1 MRDLLRRFRRRP
13 AVRVVTDST
22 ADLPPAIAKEM
33 DIEVVPLLIIFGEE
47 EFLDNVNLSSEE
59 FFERLERSPTP
70 PRTSQPAPAA
80 FQEVY
85 ERLARETDRIVSIH
99 LSGKLSGT
107 LDSARAGAQA
117 LEQRCRVELVDSR
130 SVSMG
135 LGMAVLAAARAARE
149 GADLEEAAQAARS
162 VSDRVRIAV
171 LLETLEYLR
180 RGGRI
185 GRAQSLLGS
194 LLHIKPILTVRDGEA
209 HPLARARTRERALER
224 VYDLAMSQRDIQE
237 VAVMHATTPE
247 DAERLAARVVAERPH
262 IPVHVGRLGP
272 VIGVH
277 GGPGIVGMAAVEEE
291 KGPE

>member
-1 MRDLLRRFRRRP
+1 MRDLLRRLRRRP

-22 ADLPPAIAKEM
+22 ADLPPALVGEL
-33 DIEVVPLLIIFGEE
+33 DIEVVPLLVIFGEE
-47 EFLDNVNLSSEE
+47 EFLDGVNLDSEE

-70 PRTSQPAPAA
+70 PKTSQPAPAA

-85 ERLARETDRIVSIH
+85 ERLSRQTDRIVSIH
-99 LSGKLSGT
+99 LSAKLSGT
-107 LDSARAGAQA
+107 LDSARTAAQA
-117 LEQRCRVELVDSR
+117 LGDRCRVELVDSR

-162 VSDRVRIAV
+162 VSERLRIAV

-194 LLHIKPILTVRDGEA
+194 LLRIKPILTIQDGEA

-224 VYDLAMSQRDIQE
+224 VYELTMSHPEIQE
-237 VAVMHATTPE
+237 VAIMHATTAH

-272 VIGVH
+272 VIAVH
-277 GGPGIVGMAAVEEE
+277 GGPGIVGMAAVEGME
-291 KGPE
+291 GQG